1 MTEKTSSE
9 PIPNEDSPQAKEV
22 LEVLR
27 KVIDPD
33 FNQNIVELGFI
44 EELRTDNGQVS
55 FAVMLTTPA
64 CPIKEKFEQQCR
76 DYVLALPWVND
87 VKVRM
92 DSRTTSTLQTAAK
105 DSLIHGVK
113 NIIAVSSG
121 KGGVGKSTVAA
132 NLAMSLS
139 LSGAKVGLMDADIY
153 GPSQILMFGIRE
165 SPKMDENKKL
175 YPVSVMGGI
184 RVVSMGMFADSDR
197 ATIWRGPMASQMIKH
212 FIHNVH
218 WGELDYL
225 VIDFPP
231 GTGDIQLSLT
241 QSCPLSG
248 AVVVTTPQ
256 EVSLLDVRKGLQ
268 MFETVSVPVLGVLEN
283 MSYFIC
289 DECTK
294 KHFIFQDGGGKRIAD
309 ALGLPF
315 LGQIPIEP
323 AISGSGD
330 TGMPQV
336 YSHPNAESSRVFLE
350 IAGKVATQ
358 LAVLSAF
365 QNRAIQNFDL
375 KPEELEIEEAPE
387 TIGTKPPEN
396 TEDVETSE
404 PPESH
409 STESAPL
416 RFDSSENAGP
426 APLFLTKLAKTEDDR
441 LILHWTDGITS
452 VFPYRDLRL
461 ACPCAACVDEWTR
474 EPLLKPESVPDDV
487 HPLRFFTVGRYA
499 MGFEWSDGHK
509 TGIYKYETLRNLK
522 FDKN

>member
-1 MTEKTSSE
+1 MTENTTKD
-9 PIPNEDSPQAKEV
+9 PIPNEDSPQAQEV

-44 EELRTDNGQVS
+44 EELKTDNGNVS

-76 DYVLALPWVND
+76 DYVLALPWVKD

-92 DSRTTSTLQTAAK
+92 DSRTTSTLQTAGK

-315 LGQIPIEP
+315 LGQIPIEH

-365 QNRAIQNFDL
+365 QNRAIQNFDMQ
-375 KPEELEIEEAPE
+375 PEDLDVAEAPKTAE
-387 TIGTKPPEN
+387 TTENTVANISSEDSAAPDFHSPEN
-396 TEDVETSE
+396 
-404 PPESH
+404 P
-409 STESAPL
+409 
-416 RFDSSENAGP
+416 GP
-426 APLFLTKLAKTEDDR
+426 APLFLTKLAKTEDNR
-441 LILHWTDGITS
+441 LILHWTDGATS

-461 ACPCAACVDEWTR
+461 ACPCAACVDEWTK
-474 EPLLKPESVPDDV
+474 EPLLNPDNIPADV

-499 MGFEWSDGHK
+499 MGLEWSDGHK